1 MRFRVSCNKG
11 FEEPCAR
18 ELETLGAANVNQG
31 SGYVTGSGPF
41 ELTYVLN
48 RFGRTFDRVFI
59 QMAESA
65 LADGNVAEEL
75 LSRISSGA
83 LGRVSGVT
91 LEADE
96 FVTRLRPRW
105 ITQLSSLLPR
115 AFGSRGGRVRLVR
128 GKPDASLLL
137 GVEGESAFLYAD
149 TTGDTL
155 NFREY
160 RKYNHPSGLRPTLA
174 ASLLLMARPEGGVLY
189 DPFCGGGTI
198 LIEAALMSATRPT
211 HERRSYRYRNFT
223 DFDSKVE
230 MDSRP
235 ARPSIT
241 PFGSFVGSEINSVHL
256 KGCKKNLKTAGD
268 LPVSVALGDC
278 TKTVLKERAD
288 VIVTNPP
295 FGVRGSKLNR
305 MKQLYGRFLDNLPNI
320 MKEEG
325 RVVVVTSDFE
335 DLKGALRGRG
345 IPIEGAART
354 LHSHLWVEGI
364 AFRLRGRRK

>member
-1 MRFRVSCNKG
+1 
-11 FEEPCAR
+11 
-18 ELETLGAANVNQG
+18 
-31 SGYVTGSGPF
+31 
-41 ELTYVLN
+41 
-48 RFGRTFDRVFI
+48 
-59 QMAESA
+59 
-65 LADGNVAEEL
+65 
-75 LSRISSGA
+75 
-83 LGRVSGVT
+83 
-91 LEADE
+91 
-96 FVTRLRPRW
+96 
-105 ITQLSSLLPR
+105 
-115 AFGSRGGRVRLVR
+115 
-128 GKPDASLLL
+128 
-137 GVEGESAFLYAD
+137 
-149 TTGDTL
+149 
-155 NFREY
+155 
-160 RKYNHPSGLRPTLA
+160 
-174 ASLLLMARPEGGVLY
+174 
-189 DPFCGGGTI
+189 
-198 LIEAALMSATRPT
+198 
-211 HERRSYRYRNFT
+211 
-223 DFDSKVE
+223 

-325 RVVVVTSDFE
+325 RAVVVTSDFE

-364 AFRLRGRRK
+364 AFRLRGHRN